1 MANIPAAFLK
11 KANNSPAMPAG
22 VAKPKGMAPMGAAP
36 MGGMGAVPGKAGMPN
51 DPAAMMQ
58 QMAAMAKMMAA
69 MGANPPAMSNMPKA
83 MGAMGAMGSGAVAP
97 KMGGMPSHM
106 PGNLMQPGG
115 TPMQPGPV
123 AASSGSDEVEFIDG
137 RPKANLTVPEGVSL
151 GPADIRQEET
161 GVSIGK
167 IPDKKENG
175 EELSLDEM
183 VRLAGKRV
191 IDAGG
196 YQKIGYNR
204 KADEE
209 RGIQRGKVQV
219 NRVINTPY
227 LRGPD
232 PNQASYPGGQGSLGP
247 MY

>member
-1 MANIPAAFLK
+1 
-11 KANNSPAMPAG
+11 
-22 VAKPKGMAPMGAAP
+22 MAPMGAAP
-36 MGGMGAVPGKAGMPN
+36 MGGMGAVPSKAGMPN

-58 QMAAMAKMMAA
+58 QMAAMAKMMAS
-69 MGANPPAMSNMPKA
+69 MGATPPAMPNMPKA
-83 MGAMGAMGSGAVAP
+83 MGAMGSGAFAP
-97 KMGGMPSHM
+97 KMGGMPSNM
-106 PGNLMQPGG
+106 PGHLMQQGG
-115 TPMQPGPV
+115 APMQPGPV
-123 AASSGSDEVEFIDG
+123 APGSLPSDEVEFIDG
-137 RPKANLTVPEGVSL
+137 RPKANLVVPDGVSL

-204 KADEE
+204 RADEE

-227 LRGPD
+227 LRGPA
-232 PNQASYPGGQGSLGP
+232 PGEPSYPGGQGSLGP

>member
-11 KANNSPAMPAG
+11 KANSPAMPAG
-22 VAKPKGMAPMGAAP
+22 MGIGP
-36 MGGMGAVPGKAGMPN
+36 IPGKAGMPS

-69 MGANPPAMSNMPKA
+69 MGATPPAMHNMPK
-83 MGAMGAMGSGAVAP
+83 AMGAMGSGAVAP
-97 KMGGMPSHM
+97 KMGGIPPHM
-106 PGNLMQPGG
+106 PGHLMQPGA
-115 TPMQPGPV
+115 PMQPGP
-123 AASSGSDEVEFIDG
+123 AWKSREEVEYIDG

-151 GPADIRQEET
+151 GPADIKQEET

-167 IPDKKENG
+167 IPDKKDTG

-196 YQKIGYNR
+196 YTKIGYNR
-204 KADEE
+204 KQDEE

-227 LRGPD
+227 VRQP
-232 PNQASYPGGQGSLGP
+232 PPEQPSYPGGQGSLGP

>member
-11 KANNSPAMPAG
+11 KANSPAMPAG
-22 VAKPKGMAPMGAAP
+22 M
-36 MGGMGAVPGKAGMPN
+36 GMGMPPGKAGMPSN
-51 DPAAMMQ
+51 PAAMMQ

-69 MGANPPAMSNMPKA
+69 MGATPPAMQGMPN
-83 MGAMGAMGSGAVAP
+83 AMGAMGSGAVAP
-97 KMGGMPSHM
+97 KMGGMPHM
-106 PGNLMQPGG
+106 PGHLMQPGG
-115 TPMQPGPV
+115 APMQPGP
-123 AASSGSDEVEFIDG
+123 APKSEEVEWIDG
-137 RPKANLTVPEGVSL
+137 RPKANLTVPDGVSL
-151 GPADIRQEET
+151 GPAEIKQEET

-167 IPDKKENG
+167 IPDKKDTG

-196 YQKIGYNR
+196 YTKIGYNR
-204 KADEE
+204 KQDEE

-227 LRGPD
+227 MRQP
-232 PNQASYPGGQGSLGP
+232 PPEQPSYPGGQGSLGP

>member
-1 MANIPAAFLK
+1 MGMPKAFAGK
-11 KANNSPAMPAG
+11 MP
-22 VAKPKGMAPMGAAP
+22 GMLPGL
-36 MGGMGAVPGKAGMPN
+36 PGKAAGGAPS
-51 DPAAMMQ
+51 DPAAMMA
-58 QMAAMAKMMAA
+58 QMAQMAKMMAA
-69 MGANPPAMSNMPKA
+69 MGASPPPAFNMPKA
-83 MGAMGAMGSGAVAP
+83 AAPGLGGMGAMGAPAPHGHLMMPSGASSS
-97 KMGGMPSHM
+97 GG
-106 PGNLMQPGG
+106 N
-115 TPMQPGPV
+115 PMMPGPV
-123 AASSGSDEVEFIDG
+123 APGTEEPVEFIDG
-137 RPKANLTVPEGVSL
+137 RPKANLVVPDGVVL
-151 GPADIRQEET
+151 GPADIKQQET

-227 LRGPD
+227 LRDMP
-232 PNQASYPGGQGSLGP
+232 PAQPSYPGGKGSLGP